1 MSEAKIPGGARDGA
15 PLLDGA
21 EHKAMGAELHGDW
34 RVEPGPDRLER
45 TAAVQDF
52 AAALRLVNGIG
63 AAAEEENHHPDLAI
77 TGYRNVSIS
86 LSTHDAGGL
95 TANDYVLARRFDAL
109 LDSL

>member
-1 MSEAKIPGGARDGA
+1 MSDRKIPGGARDGA

-21 EHKAMGAELHGDW
+21 ERAAMAAELHADW
-34 RVEPGPDRLER
+34 RVETGPARLER
-45 TAAVQDF
+45 SVSVADF
-52 AAALRLVNGIG
+52 AAALNLVTGIG

-86 LSTHDAGGL
+86 LTTHDAGGL

-109 LDSL
+109 LEPL